1 MDFGGRLTDPNVALA
16 LTGWIRFGNSSSNIA
31 ASQRPKLDAIWPRLE
46 ALDANGTWQLVDDNV
61 GLPAGSTK
69 TIVCDL
75 RGKLPSGATKLRLS
89 TSYEVRWDAIS
100 LCRIAPDQTMRT
112 TEIVPAE
119 ADLAW
124 HGFCELRPTSPDAPQ
139 VPNLDRVS
147 NQAPWVLSLVGWC
160 TRYGPVGPLTGAADR
175 RSAILNSGDGLT
187 LEFPGS
193 GLPPIDSGSSRT
205 LALATTGWIKAADPN
220 SEPDI
225 AIWPFPGGGDVWEG
239 AEPES
244 DWQLEYNT
252 RWSSGAGEAPD
263 APVKPDNL

>member
-1 MDFGGRLTDPNVALA
+1 
-16 LTGWIRFGNSSSNIA
+16 
-31 ASQRPKLDAIWPRLE
+31 
-46 ALDANGTWQLVDDNV
+46 VDDNV

-75 RGKLPSGATKLRLS
+75 RGKLPPGATKLRLS
-89 TSYEVRWDAIS
+89 TSYEVRWDAIA
-100 LCRIAPDQTMRT
+100 LCRIAEDQTMQT
-112 TEIVPAE
+112 VEVAPAQAE
-119 ADLAW
+119 LAW

-147 NQAPWVLSLVGWC
+147 NRAPWLLSLVGWC
-160 TRYGPVGPLTGAADR
+160 TRYGSVEPLTAAADT

-187 LEFPGS
+187 LEFPGD
-193 GLPPIDSGSSRT
+193 GLPPLDERSSRT

-225 AIWPFPGGGDVWEG
+225 NIWPFPGSTDAWEG
-239 AEPES
+239 AEPGN

-252 RWSSGAGEAPD
+252 RWSSGHIEAP
-263 APVKPDNL
+263 AISKKPDKS